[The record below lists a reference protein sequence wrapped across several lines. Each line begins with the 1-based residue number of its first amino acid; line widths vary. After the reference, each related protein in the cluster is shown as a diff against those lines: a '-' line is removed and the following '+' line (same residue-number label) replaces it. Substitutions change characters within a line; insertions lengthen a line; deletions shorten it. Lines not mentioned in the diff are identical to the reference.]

1 MRIISVGFVVCFG
14 LGGFATPS
22 ISIYSQLHHLQSLEH
37 ILNDPNIQRT
47 KTKGEIIKLVSAYNS
62 ALLLL
67 QEFGQCSDKHTLQS
81 SDYLTQ
87 TPLLESQ
94 NRF

>member
-37 ILNDPNIQRT
+37 ILNDPNTQRT
-47 KTKGEIIKLVSAYNS
+47 KTKGEIINLS
-62 ALLLL
+62 L
-67 QEFGQCSDKHTLQS
+67 HTIVRYCFCKNLGNIATNIRYKAAIIS
-81 SDYLTQ
+81 HKD
-87 TPLLESQ
+87 PC
-94 NRF
+94 